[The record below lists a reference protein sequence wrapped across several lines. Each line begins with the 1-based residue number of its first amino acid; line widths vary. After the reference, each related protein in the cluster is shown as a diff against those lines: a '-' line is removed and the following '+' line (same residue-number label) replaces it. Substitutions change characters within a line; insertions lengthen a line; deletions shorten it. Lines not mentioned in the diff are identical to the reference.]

1 MIGKTFTKPLT
12 DLDGYSEASAWC
24 NKNGAH
30 IEDKGDYY
38 EVVENIVVEPT
49 EDEKKEQ
56 RISELKSL
64 LASTDYAVIKI
75 AEGEATK
82 EEYSETLANRKEW
95 REEIRA
101 LEGE

>member
-1 MIGKTFTKPLT
+1 MGNYYSPNGNLEVWEEKPTGYLT
-12 DLDGYSEASAWC
+12 
-24 NKNGAH
+24 
-30 IEDKGDYY
+30 EDEWREKHPP
-38 EVVENIVVEPT
+38 EHVEPS
-49 EDEKKEQ
+49 EDEKKAF

-82 EEYSETLANRKEW
+82 EEYSETLANRKAW